1 MIKLDIEE
9 PVRVSRNLSLQ
20 EQIFSE
26 DMYDS
31 FVVEGLYEKTIDP
44 DTREPVYL
52 PLDEFRCYQQT

>member
-1 MIKLDIEE
+1 MNKLDIEE
-9 PVRVSRNLSLQ
+9 PIRVSRNLSLQ

-31 FVVEGLYEKTIDP
+31 FVAEGLYEKTIDP